1 MHKAVVKVK
10 GTPVALKGFH
20 QPFDF
25 GVEEYLFG
33 KKRSGPL
40 TEISDLRSRPSSRQP
55 VDVVSPAPAEDDG
68 TYIRMPVPVMQ
79 TSQSFSSLEQ

>member
-1 MHKAVVKVK
+1 
-10 GTPVALKGFH
+10 VALEGFH

-40 TEISDLRSRPSSRQP
+40 TERILIFILNPPQGSLLMLFLLLLLKMMVR
-55 VDVVSPAPAEDDG
+55 
-68 TYIRMPVPVMQ
+68 TYVCPG
-79 TSQSFSSLEQ
+79 L